1 MVFQSFSSK
10 IYCYG
15 IKVSTKYRF
24 ILSFIF
30 ANKAF
35 RPNDF
40 KTEKVM
46 SAAFSGFGIYAQA
59 MIYYVIA

>member
-30 ANKAF
+30 VNKTF
-35 RPNDF
+35 SNF
-40 KTEKVM
+40 KTENVM
-46 SAAFSGFGIYAQA
+46 SATFSGFGIYAQA
-59 MIYYVIA
+59 MIYYLTA